1 MQNENNVCSQ
11 FTLISKNQPINFQP
25 ITFVLTWV
33 SKMIQLFFSIP
44 MVMTFP
50 SVCAING
57 SSKLKK
63 RLYQAGISD
72 SGSGRVFR
80 VFQNFRASNSVQVSG
95 VKITSSG
102 LGVRI
107 CLSALSFCFFL
118 ILIFLF
124 RNFNCNSLGYSNMF
138 VAVKLSMV
146 L

>member
-33 SKMIQLFFSIP
+33 SKIFQLFFSIP

-63 RLYQAGISD
+63 KALPVRHFGLGF
-72 SGSGRVFR
+72 GSGFSGIREFSGFWIGFGYRKNFVFR
-80 VFQNFRASNSVQVSG
+80 FPVSKLPVRVWVLGSVCLLSRSHFKFFISQFQLQLLR
-95 VKITSSG
+95 
-102 LGVRI
+102 
-107 CLSALSFCFFL
+107 
-118 ILIFLF
+118 LF
-124 RNFNCNSLGYSNMF
+124 
-138 VAVKLSMV
+138 
-146 L
+146 